1 MLMVEG
7 AHAGYGWWVSTHRG
21 HCQLEHPADLLL
33 HFWAPTEAELLVEGA
48 RALIEVLTEA
58 ATLTADGERR
68 IQIDAMDDGDRLVC
82 WLNEV
87 LVLATLDGF
96 LLTDADVT
104 LQDRGLTAVVRGQ
117 ANAIALLR
125 TELKSVTYHD
135 LLLRRDADRVV
146 GQVVVD
152 V

>member
-1 MLMVEG
+1 
-7 AHAGYGWWVSTHRG
+7 VSAPRG

-33 HFWAPTEAELLVEGA
+33 RFWAPSEAEMLVEA
-48 RALIEVLTEA
+48 AQALIEVLTES
-58 ATLTADGERR
+58 ATLTADGERQVR
-68 IQIDAMDDGDRLVC
+68 IDAMDDGDRLVC

-96 LLTDADVT
+96 LVTDADVH
-104 LQDRGLTAVVRGQ
+104 LHDAGLTAELRGQ
-117 ANAIALLR
+117 TEAATLIR
-125 TELKSVTYHD
+125 TELKSVTYHE
-135 LLLRRDADRVV
+135 LLLRHDADRMV